1 MPGMG
6 TALALGG
13 GVAWTI
19 AYLLIIW
26 HGFADRTYGMP
37 LVALG
42 ANLSWEFIFS
52 FVHPSD
58 QPQRTVNVV
67 WLLFDLVIL
76 VTAVR
81 FGAREFPGL
90 PRLLYLGGLGGIL
103 VLSYLGVLLFANEFD
118 TGGAVYVAFAQ
129 NLLMSGLFLSML
141 WSRWLRRADESPLR
155 GQSVWIGVAKLVGT
169 AFASAMAYFTLP
181 SYSGSALLG
190 YLYLTILLL
199 DAAYVVAL
207 VVVARKVVAMR

>member
-1 MPGMG
+1 MG
-6 TALALGG
+6 TALALGS

-19 AYLLIIW
+19 TYLLIIW
-26 HGFADRTYGMP
+26 RGFADRTYGMP

-52 FVHPSD
+52 FVHPSN
-58 QPQRTVNVV
+58 QPQRTVNVI

-90 PRLLYLGGLGGIL
+90 PRWLYLSGLGGIL

-118 TGGAVYVAFAQ
+118 NGGAVYVAFAQ
-129 NLLMSGLFLSML
+129 NLLMSGLFLTML
-141 WSRWLRRADESPLR
+141 WSRWLRRAEEDPLR

-181 SYSGSALLG
+181 DYAGSALLA

-199 DAAYVVAL
+199 DGAYVAAL
-207 VVVARKVVAMR
+207 LVARRELALRS